1 MDSNNR
7 FELITRNAEEVLTSA
22 DLKNLIDTNEKL
34 KHYIGFEISG
44 KIHLGTGLMS
54 GSKIADFQK
63 AKVSCSCY
71 LATWHAWINNK
82 LGGDFEVIKRVGD
95 NYFKE
100 GLKVS
105 IDIMGGDSEKV
116 KFVTGDELY
125 HNNDDY
131 WRTMIEVSK
140 NITLNRAMKSIT
152 ILGRKEV
159 EGVNFA
165 QLVYPAMQVADIFTQ
180 GLNIAHA
187 GMDQRKAHVIA
198 REVAHKLNIQPLINK
213 NGQRYSP
220 IAVHHH
226 LILGLQKPAV
236 WPVPTENIQELWSTQ
251 KMSKS
256 VPGSAVFILDS
267 EEEIRSK
274 LAKAFCPEKNVLFN
288 PVLDWTKHLLF
299 VKDKFELS
307 IERPEKF
314 GGNISY
320 YTYSDLEKD
329 FEAGKV
335 HPLDLKK
342 AVGEAL
348 VKTLAPARK
357 HFDTPKLR
365 KVVDEVNNLVITR

>member
-152 ILGRKEV
+152 ILGRKEG